1 VKSSRPP
8 FFSGWACVALAVAM
22 LLVPSVAG
30 AEVDDVAAS
39 GQNENA
45 ADCAQPGPCE
55 DGEPEPPRAPVE
67 ESGSGC
73 DEACRSL
80 PTTSEG
86 AAATASRNP
95 VSASE
100 GALGSGRVAERGTGA
115 SRGPTASA
123 VANVRLARTGAETW
137 LVGVLGI
144 ASAAAGLGWLA
155 VRRRGRAEHR

>member
-1 VKSSRPP
+1 
-8 FFSGWACVALAVAM
+8 M

-30 AEVDDVAAS
+30 AGVDEVAAS

-45 ADCAQPGPCE
+45 EDCAQPGPCE
-55 DGEPEPPRAPVE
+55 DGEPSPPRAPVE

-86 AAATASRNP
+86 ASATTGRSP
-95 VSASE
+95 VSASR
-100 GALGSGRVAERGTGA
+100 GALGSARVVERATGA

-144 ASAAAGLGWLA
+144 ASAAAGLGWHA